1 MNVRYRY
8 FKVLLLVLLGCALQ
22 GCGGDDSGD
31 AAADAP
37 SDEPDIDV
45 EVAGSVGDGPVA
57 NAAIKVYARG
67 GALLQN
73 VVGSQLAGYN
83 VTLKTKGRNF
93 PLLLEA
99 TGGTDL
105 VTNLPPDFV
114 LKSSALEPGNRVT
127 ANLNPFT
134 TLARATAEQMGD
146 GPTSGNLRTALASVT
161 AEFNSGLTTLAAG
174 GVMSTTIND
183 SNLPEI
189 VKSSETLA
197 EILRRVNAV
206 RRASGRNSTDRRR
219 RQRCW
224 RGLDRRHARR
234 ARCDSHRRARV
245 GDRRARERASARRGD
260 DEQPQRQRP
269 TGHGCPRRRDQPPCL
284 GSDHCADRVAA
295 DHRGHDRRGAHGH
308 QSRERDHALLA
319 YT

>member
-8 FKVLLLVLLGCALQ
+8 FKVLLVVLLGCALQ
-22 GCGGDDSGD
+22 GCGGGDSGD

-37 SDEPDIDV
+37 SDGSPTSMSRSR
-45 EVAGSVGDGPVA
+45 VASATGPLPMRRSRS
-57 NAAIKVYARG
+57 ARG
-67 GALLQN
+67 RGSAAAKRRGQSARGLQRHAEDQ
-73 VVGSQLAGYN
+73 GQD
-83 VTLKTKGRNF
+83 F

-134 TLARATAEQMGD
+134 TVARATAEQMGD

-183 SNLPEI
+183 STLPEI

-206 RRASGRNSTDRRR
+206 RRASGRNSSIDDVVSVIGADLTDGELDG
-219 RQRCW
+219 
-224 RGLDRRHARR
+224 RGATRTDAH
-234 ARCDSHRRARV
+234 
-245 GDRRARERASARRGD
+245 ASAAAALASAQVLVEAMTNSLRVNG
-260 DEQPQRQRP
+260 QPA
-269 TGHGCPRRRDQPPCL
+269 T
-284 GSDHCADRVAA
+284 AA
-295 DHRGHDRRGAHGH
+295 
-308 QSRERDHALLA
+308 L
-319 YT
+319 